1 MTNEY
6 RLQVV
11 MHFCFIFWFFFLI
24 WKTFLFKFGLVGKLM
39 KREFPILLVVPFN
52 FVFFLIETFLR
63 VVSTAFPFLDLSTII
78 VLPTCGKPNFNSGH
92 DL

>member
-63 VVSTAFPFLDLSTII
+63 VVSSAFPFLDL
-78 VLPTCGKPNFNSGH
+78 
-92 DL
+92 